1 MSVRRPGRMSSFRE
15 KNHQTTDTK
24 SDNKHLE
31 NISKGMNKA
40 RQYIIIL
47 LTYFFYKLVQTIVV
61 TFQKFT
67 WAVTGVEKTRKDAKH
82 GLQFKQSVHVQN
94 IFWRRKFIET
104 SMADASNFITT
115 HKAFK
120 HPNYILKPNVSLY
133 CMTKDEVIFVEVP
146 EGADI
151 TGTKDP
157 GTPMYVQQFK
167 QALSL
172 ITMPLPAFHKIA
184 HDLGNPRV
192 PIIWISNTGHCG
204 ATLLCQMFSQLP
216 GMLVMNSPDVLTSL
230 AFLEKSNKFEKG
242 EYEQLLPGAIRILCK
257 PDERARMICVKTRPC
272 CTIQMGDVFRN
283 FPQVYQ
289 LYLYRNSLKTVSSS
303 LNIFGIEEFDIIAR
317 YILDSEVL
325 STFLPFF
332 RNALYNKFCYVLDR
346 SPPIVNPKTMS
357 TVSAFTTA
365 WAANIATCLD
375 FVEAGVPLLP
385 MLYEDMMRNPSRT
398 CSVLF
403 EFLEIRQDFVETA
416 IQGFRIDSSKLATSG
431 QNSILPESRKTIPH
445 NFRVEADAILKKFG
459 LPKLGERF
467 EINGLADFET
477 PKFTRLNSRD
487 RFI

>member
-1 MSVRRPGRMSSFRE
+1 MSSFRE
-15 KNHQTTDTK
+15 KNQAMDTK

-47 LTYFFYKLVQTIVV
+47 LTYFLYKLLQTIVL

-94 IFWRRKFIET
+94 IFWRRKFIMT
-104 SMADASNFITT
+104 SMADPSNFITT
-115 HKAFK
+115 HKAFR
-120 HPNYILKPNVSLY
+120 HPNYILKPSVSLY
-133 CMTKDEVIFVEVP
+133 CMTKDEVIFVEVK
-146 EGADI
+146 EGTDI
-151 TGTKDP
+151 TGTKEP
-157 GTPMYVQQFK
+157 RLPMYLQQFK
-167 QALSL
+167 HAHSL

-204 ATLLCQMFSQLP
+204 SSLLCQMFAKLP

-230 AFLEKSNKFEKG
+230 AFLEKNNKFEKG

-257 PDERARMICVKTRPC
+257 PDERARMICVKSRPC
-272 CTIQMGDVFRN
+272 CTIQMGDVYRN
-283 FPQVYQ
+283 FPQAYQ
-289 LYLYRNSLKTVSSS
+289 LFVYRNSLKTVASS
-303 LNIFGIEEFDIIAR
+303 LNIFGIDEFDILSR

-325 STFLPFF
+325 STIFPCF
-332 RNALYNKFCYVLDR
+332 RNMLYNKFCSVLDR
-346 SPPIVNPKTMS
+346 TPPLVDPKDMT

-365 WAANIATCLD
+365 WAANIATSLD

-385 MLYEDMMRNPSRT
+385 MLYEDMMRNPRRT

-403 EFLEIRQDFVETA
+403 DHLEIRQDFVDSALE
-416 IQGFRIDSSKLATSG
+416 GFRMDTSKFVTSG

-445 NFRVEADAILKKFG
+445 DFRVEADAILKKFG
-459 LPKLGERF
+459 LPKLGERY
-467 EINGLADFET
+467 EVPGLADFET

-487 RFI
+487 RFL

>member
-1 MSVRRPGRMSSFRE
+1 MSSFRE
-15 KNHQTTDTK
+15 KNHTAMDTKSK

-31 NISKGMNKA
+31 NISKGLNKA

-47 LTYFFYKLVQTIVV
+47 LTYFFYKLTQTIVL

-82 GLQFKQSVHVQN
+82 GLQFKQSVHVQS
-94 IFWRRKFIET
+94 IFWRRKFIST
-104 SMADASNFITT
+104 SMADPSNFITT

-120 HPNYILKPNVSLY
+120 HPNYILKPTVSLY

-146 EGADI
+146 EGVDI
-151 TGTKDP
+151 TGTKQP
-157 GTPMYVQQFK
+157 RTPMYIQQF
-167 QALSL
+167 QRAHSL

-204 ATLLCQMFSQLP
+204 STMLVQMFAKLP
-216 GMLVMNSPDVLTSL
+216 GMLVMNSPDVLTTL
-230 AFLEKSNKFEKG
+230 AFLEKNNNFEKG

-272 CTIQMGDVFRN
+272 CTIQMGDVYKN
-283 FPQVYQ
+283 FPHIYQ
-289 LYLYRNSLKTVSSS
+289 LYVYRNSLKTIASS
-303 LNIFGIEEFDIIAR
+303 LNIFGNEEFDIISR

-325 STFLPFF
+325 STVFPCF
-332 RNALYNKFCYVLDR
+332 RKLLYNKYCSVLDR
-346 SPPIVNPKTMS
+346 TPPIVNPKNMT
-357 TVSAFTTA
+357 TASAFTIS

-385 MLYEDMMRNPSRT
+385 LLFEDMMRNPRRT

-403 EFLEIRQDFVETA
+403 DHLEIRQDFVDTA
-416 IQGFRIDSSKLATSG
+416 MEGFKLDTSKHPNSG
-431 QNSILPESRKTIPH
+431 QSSILPESRKTIPH
-445 NFRVEADAILKKFG
+445 DFRVEADSILKKFG
-459 LPKLGERF
+459 LPKLGERY
-467 EINGLADFET
+467 EIPGLADFET
-477 PKFTRLNSRD
+477 PKFNRDLSRD
-487 RFI
+487 RFL